1 MDRMKKL
8 IIIAAVII
16 LSSCNKEKGLAW
28 FSDEKA
34 GEYFRLT
41 EEICNKDD
49 GKLWGENLWGP
60 IIYIDTRNRAIY
72 ANVADRENNLKA
84 KDGIFTGVLPKERII
99 NASVIDFG
107 GTKYAMV
114 PLPEEE
120 DSYRIVSRTIRSLF
134 HCFQDRNGLSPS
146 SFSTRHLNDRNA
158 RLYLKLE
165 WKALTYALGSS
176 GEARNQA
183 VRDALVFRG
192 ARRELF
198 PEAITDE
205 NKFETYEG
213 LTTFTYM
220 KLSTSGPDEMKQ
232 RILEYLDRIY
242 QNRSYAW
249 GYGFVHGALYATLL
263 DQKGFD
269 FKQIKQQPD
278 YDLGQAT
285 LEAYGITLPA
295 VCRDVAGSLAM
306 SYDIQAIR
314 AEESERMAMINER
327 TRRIVNNFLER
338 PVIVID
344 MESPNFS
351 FEPEDIIFLDTIG
364 TLYRKLRVSDNWG
377 RLAVDDGGAL
387 ITNDLG
393 TLRISARNLVEERN
407 HLSGEGW
414 NLILNDGWEAAGDGK
429 GGYTVSRK

>member
-1 MDRMKKL
+1 MNRMKKL

-84 KDGIFTGVLPKERII
+84 KDEIFTGVLPKERII

-198 PEAITDE
+198 PEAVTDE
-205 NKFETYEG
+205 NNG
-213 LTTFTYM
+213 RP
-220 KLSTSGPDEMKQ
+220 SSG
-232 RILEYLDRIY
+232 
-242 QNRSYAW
+242 
-249 GYGFVHGALYATLL
+249 
-263 DQKGFD
+263 
-269 FKQIKQQPD
+269 
-278 YDLGQAT
+278 
-285 LEAYGITLPA
+285 
-295 VCRDVAGSLAM
+295 
-306 SYDIQAIR
+306 
-314 AEESERMAMINER
+314 
-327 TRRIVNNFLER
+327 
-338 PVIVID
+338 
-344 MESPNFS
+344 
-351 FEPEDIIFLDTIG
+351 
-364 TLYRKLRVSDNWG
+364 
-377 RLAVDDGGAL
+377 
-387 ITNDLG
+387 
-393 TLRISARNLVEERN
+393 
-407 HLSGEGW
+407 
-414 NLILNDGWEAAGDGK
+414 
-429 GGYTVSRK
+429 

>member
-1 MDRMKKL
+1 MNRMKKL
-8 IIIAAVII
+8 LLIAAVIVI
-16 LSSCNKEKGLAW
+16 SSCNREKGLAW
-28 FSDEKA
+28 FSAEKA
-34 GEYFRLT
+34 GDYFRLT
-41 EEICNKDD
+41 EEICNKDN
-49 GKLWGENLWGP
+49 GQLWGENLYGP
-60 IIYIDTRNRAIY
+60 VMYVDNRNRAIY
-72 ANVADRENNLKA
+72 ANVADKENNLKA
-84 KDGIFTGVLPKERII
+84 KDGIFTGVLPRERII

-120 DSYRIVSRTIRSLF
+120 DSYRIASRTIRSLF
-134 HCFQDRNGLSPS
+134 HAFQDRNGLSPS
-146 SFSTRHLNDRNA
+146 AFSTRHLNDRNA

-165 WKALTYALGSS
+165 WKALTYALGYS

-198 PEAITDE
+198 PEAVTDE

-220 KLSTSGPDEMKQ
+220 RLSTAGPDEMKQ
-232 RILEYLDRIY
+232 RILEYLDRSY

-269 FKQIKQQPD
+269 FKQIKEPD
-278 YDLGQAT
+278 YDLGKAT
-285 LEAYGITLPA
+285 LEAYNITLPA

-314 AEESERMAMINER
+314 AEESERLKMINEH
-327 TRRIVNNFLER
+327 TRRIVTTFLER
-338 PVIVID
+338 PVVVIN

-351 FEPEDIIFLDTIG
+351 FEPEDIIFLDTLG

-387 ITNDLG
+387 ITNDLRS
-393 TLRISARNLVEERN
+393 LRISARNLTEERS
-407 HLSGEGW
+407 HISGEGW
-414 NLILNDGWEAAGDGK
+414 NLILNDGWQAAGDGK